1 MTDNTIFT
9 KRDFLTRIGMVAGT
23 SAMMAT
29 MAGWDRTMTSTM
41 TAPPKMTADG
51 NGKKVLIL
59 GAGISGLVCAMEL
72 I

>member
-23 SAMMAT
+23 SAMMA
-29 MAGWDRTMTSTM
+29 TM